1 LAVLGVATETND
13 TFGGFLFLPPK
24 LPYYFCWPT
33 NGRRKY
39 HIIFVDPPLATETE
53 VILGGVFC
61 VPPPKV
67 TKYFTSP
74 LPSPLSLTLSL
85 DLALTYNRHH
95 LRKQATAAS
104 LHRKSPPPTVRSR
117 FIPPSAAR
125 RPLQVRSVPPCIAHH
140 PPLARSGPPCVT
152 HSPPPVNFWVVFS
165 LFSAASGHR
174 KSIDFL

>member
-53 VILGGVFC
+53 VFC

-74 LPSPLSLTLSL
+74 LPPLSYTLS
-85 DLALTYNRHH
+85 RSRSHV
-95 LRKQATAAS
+95 Q
-104 LHRKSPPPTVRSR
+104 SPPPPQASHRCLPPPQVTAANRRKPVRPTKCRPSSATGQVGPTMRRPSSTPAQVRPTVRHPLSSPGQ
-117 FIPPSAAR
+117 FLGGFLLIFGGIWPP
-125 RPLQVRSVPPCIAHH
+125 
-140 PPLARSGPPCVT
+140 
-152 HSPPPVNFWVVFS
+152 
-165 LFSAASGHR
+165 
-174 KSIDFL
+174 KID